1 MELEFLTRI
10 RLFLAYGMDMGIKY
24 LNAFRG
30 GMVPALTTGAAILLA
45 LMILLF
51 SERAFREV
59 TLWNIGWDGR
69 EYALGKLHIR
79 RRRGIGSLVLPE
91 EYVDRCRTTA
101 FRIRPGIF
109 LKSAWYN
116 EELVIQSGEKR
127 IRLEFSGP
135 MRFMI

>member
-1 MELEFLTRI
+1 MELEFLTKI
-10 RLFLAYGMDMGIKY
+10 RLFLAYGMDLGIRY
-24 LNAFRG
+24 LKAFRG
-30 GMVPALTTGAAILLA
+30 GMVPAVTAAAAVLLV
-45 LMILLF
+45 LMVFLL

-79 RRRGIGSLVLPE
+79 RRRGVGSLVLPE
-91 EYVDRCRTTA
+91 EYVERCRTTA

-116 EELVIQSGEKR
+116 EELVIQSAEKR

>member
-1 MELEFLTRI
+1 MELQFISKI
-10 RLFLAYGMDMGIKY
+10 RLFLAYGLDLGEKY
-24 LNAFRG
+24 FSAFRG
-30 GMVPALTTGAAILLA
+30 GLLPIWTTAAAILLT
-45 LMILLF
+45 LMVFLW

-59 TLWNIGWDGR
+59 TLWNIDWDGR
-69 EYALGKLHIR
+69 EHALGKLHIQR
-79 RRRGIGSLVLPE
+79 LRGVGSLVLPE

-116 EELVIQSGEKR
+116 EELVILSGEKR

-135 MRFMI
+135 MRFVI